1 MISQTRRRSID
12 GSGHTQQSIFIAA
25 FPKKNPTKGSNAA
38 NFDRVHGNRRG
49 ESNQNWT
56 QKFPKAPRS
65 TYLRKPSDQEEVS
78 EREFKKPARPRS
90 PDDEPL
96 YRPILKD
103 EANSTASSEGQPKPT
118 LAGPTKPIDDFMV
131 AVMGDVFDG
140 IKYQGK
146 HHRKFAAASL
156 CAAPEANQLL
166 MPDP

>member
-1 MISQTRRRSID
+1 MINQTRRRSID
-12 GSGHTQQSIFIAA
+12 GSGNNQQSFFIAA
-25 FPKKNPTKGSNAA
+25 FPKKNHTKGSNAA

-65 TYLRKPSDQEEVS
+65 NYLRKPSDQEEVS
-78 EREFKKPARPRS
+78 EREFKKVARSRS

-103 EANSTASSEGQPKPT
+103 EANSTASSEGQAKPAE
-118 LAGPTKPIDDFMV
+118 AGPTKPIEDFLV
-131 AVMGDVFDG
+131 GVLGDVFDG

-146 HHRKFAAASL
+146 HHLKFAAASS

-166 MPDP
+166 LPEP